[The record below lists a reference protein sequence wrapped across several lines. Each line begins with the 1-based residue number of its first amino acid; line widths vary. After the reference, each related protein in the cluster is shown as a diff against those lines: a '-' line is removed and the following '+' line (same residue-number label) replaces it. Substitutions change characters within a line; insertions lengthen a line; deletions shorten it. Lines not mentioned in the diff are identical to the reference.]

1 MIVFQTL
8 AFAPAFFVLTMAP
21 EFYNSLKELGAAF
34 HTGRGSLGAVTIIEE
49 ALQTKMKPVRW
60 GNKPI
65 ADQPQ
70 LTLQNVTYQ
79 YENGPLIGPVSLHVK
94 PVEMIAFI
102 GPTGHG
108 KTTILNLLSSMV
120 ETSSGTVLLDG
131 VQRDQLCAQD
141 WYDQMSYI
149 SQHPY
154 VFAGTLRDNIR
165 MGLDV
170 TDEEIYEALY
180 KSQLMSW
187 LKTLPEQLDTNI
199 GEGGRGLSG
208 GEKQRVAIARAF
220 LKNPSILFFDEPTA
234 GLDVLT
240 EKLLTEAM
248 VTFKQHATVITVAHR
263 FESIQHADTL
273 YVIENGQISASGTHA
288 ELAAHPFYQSMKK
301 RGTLDE
307 STHSDDLGR

>member
-1 MIVFQTL
+1 L
-8 AFAPAFFVLTMAP
+8 
-21 EFYNSLKELGAAF
+21 SLQ
-34 HTGRGSLGAVTIIEE
+34 H
-49 ALQTKMKPVRW
+49 
-60 GNKPI
+60 
-65 ADQPQ
+65 
-70 LTLQNVTYQ
+70 VTYQ
-79 YENGPLIGPVSLHVK
+79 YDNGPLIGPVSLDVK
-94 PVEMIAFI
+94 PGEMIAFI

-108 KTTILNLLSSMV
+108 KTTILNLLSSMM
-120 ETSSGTVLLDG
+120 EPSSGTVLLDG
-131 VQRDQLCAQD
+131 VPRQQLCEQD
-141 WYDQMSYI
+141 WYRQMSYI

-165 MGLDV
+165 MGLTV

-180 KSQLMSW
+180 KAQLMSW
-187 LKTLPEQLDTNI
+187 LETLPEQLDTNI

-248 VTFKQHATVITVAHR
+248 YTFKQQATVITVAHR

-273 YVIENGQISASGTHA
+273 YIIENGQVSASGSHA
-288 ELAAHPFYQSMKK
+288 QLAAHPFYQSMKK
-301 RGTLDE
+301 RGIHDE
-307 STHSDDLGR
+307 STNPNDLG